1 MNGKGNWTGK
11 SADHIEINLDAKVI
25 AAALLKDPEFISA
38 VASAVRVA
46 LTKQVRSMGNLFGQ
60 WAGK

>member
-1 MNGKGNWTGK
+1 MDGRGNWTGR

-25 AAALLKDPEFISA
+25 ADALLKDTAFINA
-38 VASAVRVA
+38 VAGLVRVA